1 MSTEKI
7 KFATSIVGR
16 GGNLKIVIKS
26 PESIYE
32 QGRRVGVLKGKYAD
46 FKGGIFETSDI
57 ETIEKLRN
65 HKAYGREFYEIPQ
78 DEVKEEVV
86 VTPKKNLT
94 RMTRPELK
102 ALAKENGIEVKEDM
116 TKDQIIKLLS

>member
-65 HKAYGREFYEIPQ
+65 HKAYGRGFYEIPK

-94 RMTRPELK
+94 KMTRPELK
-102 ALAKENGIEVKEDM
+102 ALANENGIEVKEDM
-116 TKDQIIKLLS
+116 TKSQIIDLLK

>member
-65 HKAYGREFYEIPQ
+65 HKAYGREFYEIPK
-78 DEVKEEVV
+78 DEEREEVV
-86 VTPKKNLT
+86 VTPKKNFN
-94 RMTRPELK
+94 RITRPELK
-102 ALAKENGIEVKEDM
+102 ALANENGIEVKEDM
-116 TKDQIIKLLS
+116 TKSQIIKLLS

>member
-78 DEVKEEVV
+78 DEEREEVV
-86 VTPKKNLT
+86 TPPRKIL
-94 RMTRPELK
+94 RE
-102 ALAKENGIEVKEDM
+102 
-116 TKDQIIKLLS
+116 

>member
-65 HKAYGREFYEIPQ
+65 HKAYGREFYEIPK

-102 ALAKENGIEVKEDM
+102 ALANENGIEVKEDM